1 MTDEEKRMRDRDLYD
16 IAESARA
23 NSYCPYSG
31 VSVGAALHTAD
42 GRVYLGSNIENSAY
56 SPGVCAERV
65 AIFKA
70 VSEGKRKFVAL
81 AVAGGK
87 QGEPSSSAFP
97 PCGVCRQVM
106 EEFCDPDFE
115 IILKDGD
122 STARYTLGQ
131 LLPLSFG
138 KDDLKPR

>member
-1 MTDEEKRMRDRDLYD
+1 MNKNEKEMANKDLYD

-23 NSYCPYSG
+23 YSYCPYSG
-31 VSVGAALHTAD
+31 ISVGAALHTED

-70 VSEGKRKFVAL
+70 VSEGKRHFKAI
-81 AVAGGK
+81 AVAGGRV
-87 QGEPSSSAFP
+87 GEPSERAFP

-106 EEFCDPDFE
+106 EEFCDGDFE

-122 STARYTLGQ
+122 STRSHKLSE
-131 LLPLSFG
+131 LFPLAFG
-138 KDDLKPR
+138 TEEIG

>member
-1 MTDEEKRMRDRDLYD
+1 MTESEKRMRDKDLYD

-23 NSYCPYSG
+23 YSYCPYSG
-31 VSVGAALHTAD
+31 ISVGAALHTDD

-70 VSEGKRKFVAL
+70 VSEGKRRFKAI
-81 AVAGGK
+81 AVAGGRV
-87 QGEPSSSAFP
+87 GERSERAFP

-106 EEFCDPDFE
+106 EEFCDADLE

-122 STARYTLGQ
+122 STKSYRLGE
-131 LLPLSFG
+131 LLPLAFG
-138 KDDLKPR
+138 TEELG

>member
-1 MTDEEKRMRDRDLYD
+1 MNKNEKEMANKDLYD

-23 NSYCPYSG
+23 YSYCPYSG
-31 VSVGAALHTAD
+31 ISVGAALHTED

-70 VSEGKRKFVAL
+70 VSEGKRRFKAI
-81 AVAGGK
+81 AVAGGRV
-87 QGEPSSSAFP
+87 GEPSERAFP

-106 EEFCDPDFE
+106 EEFCDGDFE

-122 STARYTLGQ
+122 STRSYKLSE
-131 LLPLSFG
+131 LLPLAFG
-138 KDDLKPR
+138 TEEIG

>member
-1 MTDEEKRMRDRDLYD
+1 MNKNEKEMANKDLYD

-23 NSYCPYSG
+23 YSYCPYSG
-31 VSVGAALHTAD
+31 ISVGAALHTED

-70 VSEGKRKFVAL
+70 VSEGKRRFKAI
-81 AVAGGK
+81 AVAGGRV
-87 QGEPSSSAFP
+87 GEPSERAFP

-106 EEFCDPDFE
+106 EEFCDGDFE

-122 STARYTLGQ
+122 STKSYKLGE
-131 LLPLSFG
+131 LLPLAFG
-138 KDDLKPR
+138 TEELG